1 MIIKYQNGDELH
13 FPNIRETTN
22 IEAPLVEPQP
32 KSQWVRDAKGNW
44 IRS

>member
-13 FPNIRETTN
+13 FPNIPEATN
-22 IEAPLVEPQP
+22 IEAPLVEPQ
-32 KSQWVRDAKGNW
+32 SQWVRDAKGHW